1 MNYEEQNNENNN
13 QEKIHKPYSKY
24 RNKDN
29 ENFGIKLNY
38 DVKKLS
44 PYLIILLIFFLSLY
58 FVFLLFDGIIMPSIV
73 HSRDLVKVPN
83 LSGKSLDEAIIE
95 LQKNK
100 LSYKVVQEIY
110 SEEYPENVVVK
121 HIPTSNLEIKEGR
134 TIYLTL
140 SKGKEMV
147 AVPNLIGFPISIVR
161 NELSKVGLELGEI
174 NYDNS
179 EFIAKDTV
187 MAQSISIGK
196 MVPYGTS
203 VNIVISLGSNIQI
216 SVPSLVGLRYDEVI
230 ELLQKTGL
238 SIGEISYKQSE
249 TFTPNTI
256 IGQDPEAGEF
266 VDKSILINLIIS
278 K

>member
-38 DVKKLS
+38 DIKKLS

-230 ELLQKTGL
+230 ELLQKIGL

>member
-38 DVKKLS
+38 DIKKLS